1 MAVLPKYSS
10 GDYLFLQEEIAVL
23 FQACVL
29 GRADIVKHS
38 ITSIHSKVAISASE
52 LSDLISTGRKE
63 DGFTPLHI
71 AAQNGHADV
80 IRSLLVSPESQTAQ
94 QNYPI

>member
-1 MAVLPKYSS
+1 MASTSQYSS
-10 GDYLFLQEEIAVL
+10 GEHLLLQEEIAVL

-38 ITSIHSKVAISASE
+38 IASMQSKVSSLTSQE
-52 LSDLISTGRKE
+52 VSDLISNGRKE

-71 AAQNGHADV
+71 AAQCGHADV
-80 IRSLLVSPESQTAQ
+80 IRSLLVIKINH
-94 QNYPI
+94 NYH